1 MNTSISVLL
10 EHKGKATV
18 SVSSRGTVSQAA
30 QEMNLRKVGSV
41 LIMDGGR
48 LIGIFTERDVLWRVV
63 AAGLDPKT
71 TPLSQ
76 VMTRNPITVGRDT
89 PIQHVMDVFTE
100 KRFRHMPVVDD
111 DGRLLGLISIG
122 DVLRWAAAV
131 HRQEAE
137 QLKQY
142 ITGGYPS

>member
-18 SVSSRGTVSQAA
+18 SVSPFGTVSQAA
-30 QEMNLRKVGSV
+30 QEMNLRRVGSV
-41 LIMDGGR
+41 LVMESGR

-76 VMTRNPITVGRDT
+76 VMTRNPITVGPDT
-89 PIQHVMDVFTE
+89 PIQCVMDIFTE
-100 KRFRHMPVVDD
+100 KRFRHLPVVDE
-111 DGRLLGLISIG
+111 GRLLGLISIG
-122 DVLRWAAAV
+122 DVLRWAAEV

>member
-10 EHKGKATV
+10 EHKGRATV
-18 SVSSRGTVSQAA
+18 SVSPLVTVSQAA
-30 QEMNLRKVGSV
+30 QEMNRRKVGSV
-41 LIMDGGR
+41 LVMEGGQ
-48 LIGIFTERDVLWRVV
+48 LLGIFTERDVLWRVV

-76 VMTRNPITVGRDT
+76 VMTRNPITVGPET
-89 PIQHVMDVFTE
+89 PIQSVMDVFTE
-100 KRFRHMPVVDD
+100 KRFRHLPVVD
-111 DGRLLGLISIG
+111 DGRLLGVISIG
-122 DVLRWAAAV
+122 DVLRWAADV

>member
-10 EHKGKATV
+10 EHNGRATV
-18 SVSSRGTVSQAA
+18 SVSPLVTVSQAA
-30 QEMNLRKVGSV
+30 QEMNRRKVGSV
-41 LIMDGGR
+41 LVMEGGQ
-48 LIGIFTERDVLWRVV
+48 LLGIFTERDVLWRVV

-76 VMTRNPITVGRDT
+76 VMTRNPITVGPDT
-89 PIQHVMDVFTE
+89 PIQSVMDVFTE
-100 KRFRHMPVVDD
+100 KRFRHLPVVD
-111 DGRLLGLISIG
+111 DGRLLGVISIG
-122 DVLRWAAAV
+122 DVLRWAADV

>member
-10 EHKGKATV
+10 ERKGRAAFSVPPTTTV
-18 SVSSRGTVSQAA
+18 TEAA
-30 QEMNLRKVGSV
+30 RETQRRKVGAV
-41 LIMDGGR
+41 LVMEGDQ
-48 LIGIFTERDVLWRVV
+48 LVGIFTERDLLWRVV

-76 VMTRNPITVGRDT
+76 VMTRNPITAGPTT
-89 PIQHVMDVFTE
+89 PIQQVMDIFTE
-100 KRFRHMPVVDD
+100 KRFRHMPVM
-111 DGRLLGLISIG
+111 DGGKLLGIISIG
-122 DVLRWAAAV
+122 DALRWAAAV

-142 ITGGYPS
+142 ISGGYPT

>member
-10 EHKGKATV
+10 EHKGKGTV
-18 SVSSRGTVSQAA
+18 SVPPTVTVTQAA
-30 QEMNLRKVGSV
+30 QEMNRRKVGSV
-41 LIMDGGR
+41 LVLEGGR
-48 LIGIFTERDVLWRVV
+48 LVGIFTERDVLWRVV

-71 TPLSQ
+71 SRLSQ
-76 VMTRNPITVGRDT
+76 VMTPNPVTVAPDA

-100 KRFRHMPVVDD
+100 KRFRHMPVVDG
-111 DGRLLGLISIG
+111 GRLLGLISIG
-122 DVLRWAAAV
+122 DVLRWAADV

>member
-1 MNTSISVLL
+1 MNTPISVLL
-10 EHKGKATV
+10 EHKGK
-18 SVSSRGTVSQAA
+18 GTVWVPPTVTVTQAA
-30 QEMNLRKVGSV
+30 EEMNRRRVGSV
-41 LIMDGGR
+41 LVLQEG
-48 LIGIFTERDVLWRVV
+48 LLVGIFTERDVLWRVV

-71 TPLSQ
+71 ELLSK
-76 VMTRNPITVGRDT
+76 VMTRDPITVESST
-89 PIQHVMDVFTE
+89 PIQHVMDVFTG

-111 DGRLLGLISIG
+111 GHLLGLISIG

>member
-18 SVSSRGTVSQAA
+18 AVSSLVTVSQAA
-30 QEMNLRKVGSV
+30 QEMNRRKVGSV
-41 LIMDGGR
+41 LVMEGGR

-71 TPLSQ
+71 TLLSQ
-76 VMTRNPITVGRDT
+76 VMTRNPITVGPDT
-89 PIQHVMDVFTE
+89 PIQRVMNVFTE
-100 KRFRHMPVVDD
+100 KRFRHLPVVD

-122 DVLRWAAAV
+122 DVLRWAADV

>member
-18 SVSSRGTVSQAA
+18 SVSPLVTVSQAA
-30 QEMNLRKVGSV
+30 QEMNRRKVGSV
-41 LIMDGGR
+41 LVMEGGQ
-48 LIGIFTERDVLWRVV
+48 LLGIFTERDVLWRVV

-76 VMTRNPITVGRDT
+76 VMTRNPITVGPET
-89 PIQHVMDVFTE
+89 PIQSVMDVFTE
-100 KRFRHMPVVDD
+100 KRFRHLPVVD
-111 DGRLLGLISIG
+111 DGRLLGVISIG
-122 DVLRWAAAV
+122 DVLRWAADV

>member
-1 MNTSISVLL
+1 MNTLISVLL

-18 SVSSRGTVSQAA
+18 SVSPLVTVFQAV
-30 QEMNLRKVGSV
+30 QEMYDRKVGSV
-41 LIMDGGR
+41 LVIEGGR

-63 AAGLDPKT
+63 AAELDPKT

-76 VMTRNPITVGRDT
+76 VMTRNPITVGPDT
-89 PIQHVMDVFTE
+89 PIQCVMDVFTE
-100 KRFRHMPVVDD
+100 KRFRHLPVVH

-122 DVLRWAAAV
+122 DVLRWAADV
-131 HRQEAE
+131 NRQEAE

>member
-18 SVSSRGTVSQAA
+18 SVSPLVTVSQAA
-30 QEMNLRKVGSV
+30 QEMNRRKVGSV
-41 LIMDGGR
+41 LVMEGGQ
-48 LIGIFTERDVLWRVV
+48 LLGIFTERDVLWRVV

-76 VMTRNPITVGRDT
+76 VMTRNPITVGPDT
-89 PIQHVMDVFTE
+89 PIQSVMDVFTE
-100 KRFRHMPVVDD
+100 KRFRHLPVVD
-111 DGRLLGLISIG
+111 DGRLLGVISIG
-122 DVLRWAAAV
+122 DVLRWAADV